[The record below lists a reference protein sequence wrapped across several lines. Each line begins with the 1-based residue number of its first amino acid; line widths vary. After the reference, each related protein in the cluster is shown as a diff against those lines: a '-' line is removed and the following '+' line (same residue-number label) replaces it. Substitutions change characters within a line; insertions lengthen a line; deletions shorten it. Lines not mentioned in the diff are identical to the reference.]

1 MTARAQQG
9 IARLALNVRDLPG
22 VAAFYQDGLGFEAA
36 GEDGE
41 GGLILRL
48 GAEEIVLR
56 RQPPGGEAYPE
67 PRAANDP
74 WFQHFAIAVAD
85 MEAAYGRL
93 ARLSPEPITR
103 GGPTLLPP
111 STGSV
116 TAVKVR
122 DPEGRPLELT
132 HIPQSAWLDS
142 RRMAAG
148 ALFLGIDHTARACA
162 DLERSSAFYERLGF
176 VRGERLLNTGP
187 AQDRLDGLGGV
198 VLDILVLT
206 APLGGPH
213 IELLHYRAPT
223 PAQPR
228 RLAAGDLAA
237 SAMILARPVGGAA
250 PPPGADPDGH
260 PVEAPVSPRDGPAR
274 SDG

>member
-1 MTARAQQG
+1 VTAGAEQG
-9 IARLALNVRDLPG
+9 IARLALNVRDLEG
-22 VAAFYQDGLGFEAA
+22 VAAFYQEGLGFEAA

-56 RQPPGGEAYPE
+56 RQPPGGGAYPD

-93 ARLSPEPITR
+93 ARLNPQPITR
-103 GGPTLLPP
+103 GGPTRLPP

-132 HIPQSAWLDS
+132 HIPGSAWLSS
-142 RRMAAG
+142 RRRAEG
-148 ALFLGIDHTARACA
+148 ALFLGIA
-162 DLERSSAFYERLGF
+162 DLDKSSAFYERLGF

-187 AQDRLDGLGGV
+187 AQDRLDGLDGV

-206 APLGGPH
+206 APRGGPH

-223 PAQPR
+223 PAPPR

-237 SAMILARPVGGAA
+237 SAILLARSAGAAA
-250 PPPGADPDGH
+250 PPPLRDPDGH
-260 PVEAPVSPRDGPAR
+260 PVEAPVSTSPEPV
-274 SDG
+274 SP